1 MTYGDAMTRTPRPRR
16 TLRLLAPLLLV
27 TVVGLAGCSSDE
39 SEPSGSGGSESSS
52 EGSEGADD
60 SDGGAA
66 AEGQVSALGIGFVP
80 PEGWEELAAEDAN
93 LPDAEAEEL
102 AGGLGLTPEQFQQTV
117 QSVDL
122 FVVDGEGP
130 QDDFLSNINVLGQT
144 GALPPEDQLEQ
155 QFAGIGAQ
163 EVAVSTEDSE
173 VGEITAVEYSLA
185 VQSNTVEGVSYLFAR
200 DDEVVT
206 ITVSTPDRAQ
216 TEEIG
221 AQILDT
227 LVEAG

>member
-1 MTYGDAMTRTPRPRR
+1 MTRTPRLRR
-16 TLRLLAPLLLV
+16 THRLLAPLLLV
-27 TVVGLAGCSSDE
+27 SVIGLAGCSSDD
-39 SEPSGSGGSESSS
+39 SEPSGGSESSS

-60 SDGGAA
+60 SAESEGSGA

-93 LPDAEAEEL
+93 IPDAEAEEL

-130 QDDFLSNINVLGQT
+130 QDGFLSNINVLGQT
-144 GALPPEDQLEQ
+144 GALPPQDQLEQ

-185 VQSNTVEGVSYLFAR
+185 VQDNTVEGVSYLFAR